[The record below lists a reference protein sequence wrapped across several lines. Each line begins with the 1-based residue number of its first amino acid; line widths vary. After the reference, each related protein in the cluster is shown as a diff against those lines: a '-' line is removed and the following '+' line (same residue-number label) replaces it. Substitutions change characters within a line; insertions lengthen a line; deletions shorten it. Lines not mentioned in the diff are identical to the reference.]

1 MKLKINIKKVG
12 KNLTIVFLFRIFVQ
26 INNISIMENNKILLT
41 FDEWD
46 GRPGFVKKFEHKI
59 MLVDKLTDA
68 ASLENKL
75 VENINIYGLEEL
87 EIITNEDG
95 EFNLGRIRTKK
106 NRVGN
111 KDKKRREKAG
121 EAVVKS

>member
-1 MKLKINIKKVG
+1 M
-12 KNLTIVFLFRIFVQ
+12 TIVFLFRIFVQ

-87 EIITNEDG
+87 EQKRIELATKIKKE
-95 EFNLGRIRTKK
+95 EKRLGRRLSKVEIELLEGKDIRIILY
-106 NRVGN
+106 
-111 KDKKRREKAG
+111 E
-121 EAVVKS
+121 

>member
-1 MKLKINIKKVG
+1 M
-12 KNLTIVFLFRIFVQ
+12 TIVFLFRIFVQ
-26 INNISIMENNKILLT
+26 INNNSIMENNKILLT

-46 GRPGFVKKFEHKI
+46 GRPGFVKKFEPKI